1 MEPSSSARTGIVTWA
16 PVALALGLVAASTLV
31 PMPTH
36 GMRGDEIP
44 FFCLGCGDYALADA
58 VANVVLFVPLGWA
71 LSRAGLRAYLAL
83 AVALTTTIGVEWLQH
98 GFIPG
103 RVASMSDILT
113 NALGGAV
120 GIALP
125 GLRRRV
131 VEAPRRARRVA
142 IGYSVLLVAC
152 LGVGMAMQAVPLP
165 RTLQWTEGSTDTT
178 QYVPFT
184 GSLNAVRVDGVPATM
199 HQWLDVP
206 DQQAVEIAVDLLSGR
221 PDTGLAQIV
230 VAWLPSGPGWMW
242 LEQRDRDLHL
252 HLASASDRA
261 RLRGH
266 SVWLRHAMP
275 VMAGEPVGIR
285 LFVRSFSYRIVI
297 VTNVGTVIR
306 EARLGPGDAWRL
318 FTPTER
324 ATGSW
329 TRLLTAGWMAVLLWP
344 LGYLTSVSS
353 RGALVV
359 ASVGTGVILAVLPIV
374 SGCAGLPLL
383 GWCGAASGLLGGSQR
398 RAVASLRRP

>member
-1 MEPSSSARTGIVTWA
+1 M
-16 PVALALGLVAASTLV
+16 
-31 PMPTH
+31 
-36 GMRGDEIP
+36 
-44 FFCLGCGDYALADA
+44 
-58 VANVVLFVPLGWA
+58 
-71 LSRAGLRAYLAL
+71 
-83 AVALTTTIGVEWLQH
+83 ALTTTIGVEWLQH

-221 PDTGLAQIV
+221 PDTGLAQIGPV
-230 VAWLPSGPGWMW
+230 VRVIIMKAKPTSA
-242 LEQRDRDLHL
+242 EQ
-252 HLASASDRA
+252 A
-261 RLRGH
+261 
-266 SVWLRHAMP
+266 
-275 VMAGEPVGIR
+275 
-285 LFVRSFSYRIVI
+285 
-297 VTNVGTVIR
+297 
-306 EARLGPGDAWRL
+306 
-318 FTPTER
+318 ER
-324 ATGSW
+324 
-329 TRLLTAGWMAVLLWP
+329 R
-344 LGYLTSVSS
+344 
-353 RGALVV
+353 
-359 ASVGTGVILAVLPIV
+359 
-374 SGCAGLPLL
+374 
-383 GWCGAASGLLGGSQR
+383 SQR
-398 RAVASLRRP
+398 EFRVIK